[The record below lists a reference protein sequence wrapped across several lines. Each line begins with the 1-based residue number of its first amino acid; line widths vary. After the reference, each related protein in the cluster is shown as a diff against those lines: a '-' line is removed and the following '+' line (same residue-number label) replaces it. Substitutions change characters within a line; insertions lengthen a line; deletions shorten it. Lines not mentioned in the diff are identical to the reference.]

1 MESTGKRF
9 STNSTPRL
17 GTDLRTRFARAVI
30 DWPGLKSLPNALLVK
45 ASSVNGQNNVNIY
58 LYSVAVNSL
67 LSLLPALTLLISTVT
82 KTWVLGQTVC
92 SLNQF
97 LTYKVGLM
105 HALIHVCISRE
116 RYSAV
121 VHFSKWQPYSR
132 RTYIHV
138 AAVWI
143 FAICSGVMGL
153 VQGGQ
158 IVGKTDDILSC
169 YSPNR
174 WFDEQHLF
182 PLVVVYLL
190 SSCIFNIGSLAFS
203 SLYYACTFKA
213 LYIVKENR
221 VHPNSTE
228 PTKLDQTD
236 IPICWKAEFEGQDRA
251 DGTRLIEW
259 SSIIKNV
266 CLTFQGPRMRLFI
279 LQAMAHLLLSYLTY
293 STLQSDLLLRY
304 HCQIVLI
311 MMILSHSLYQVK
323 LSGDL
328 ALLIPSKCM
337 LYKDFTEYLVIGIN
351 WFIRTPIPIR
361 PSGRPPNPTM
371 PLAKTPT
378 RPSRSMCRA
387 QLSKEALSSHPSGSP

>member
-1 MESTGKRF
+1 MAPGKEHTLTTQQKPESDINTC
-9 STNSTPRL
+9 T
-17 GTDLRTRFARAVI
+17 VI

-236 IPICWKAEFEGQDRA
+236 IPICWKAEVRSLKSTACVFFVSMVPLTAGNVYYVVVAALAISRGKLFREVDVPLLHVA
-251 DGTRLIEW
+251 IIVCAYLIP
-259 SSIIKNV
+259 
-266 CLTFQGPRMRLFI
+266 T
-279 LQAMAHLLLSYLTY
+279 A
-293 STLQSDLLLRY
+293 
-304 HCQIVLI
+304 
-311 MMILSHSLYQVK
+311 SLV
-323 LSGDL
+323 
-328 ALLIPSKCM
+328 LLIAINQKFRARMKDLFRWQLKPANVM
-337 LYKDFTEYLVIGIN
+337 LAI
-351 WFIRTPIPIR
+351 
-361 PSGRPPNPTM
+361 
-371 PLAKTPT
+371 
-378 RPSRSMCRA
+378 
-387 QLSKEALSSHPSGSP
+387 